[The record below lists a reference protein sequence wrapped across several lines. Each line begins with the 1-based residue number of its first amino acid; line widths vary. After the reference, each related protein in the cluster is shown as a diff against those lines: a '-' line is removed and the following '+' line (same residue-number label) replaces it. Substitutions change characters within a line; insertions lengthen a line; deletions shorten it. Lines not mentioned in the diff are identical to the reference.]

1 MRDVYMYDIQVIGAG
16 PAGCIAARE
25 AAKRNLKVTVFE
37 EHERIGSQ
45 LKCSGLLSKKG
56 LDGLGIDY
64 RKAILNEI
72 RGAKIYSP
80 SLNEMRV
87 VSPNIKAFVI
97 DRGEFDRICADEAE
111 EQGVKILLGKR
122 ARKTDLKSNLIIG
135 ADGALSQVAAWFGF
149 PKINEFAFCYQ
160 ADFQNAHIKESEVVE
175 VFLSN
180 ALFPGFFGWSI
191 PLNESEAR
199 VGLGVFRDVRKKY
212 EFSVKHYFD
221 NFTKKH
227 KIISKILEDSKQKNV
242 LSAVIPLSQRKITAK
257 SKVLLV
263 GDAAGQVK
271 ATTGGGI
278 IFGGNCA
285 RIAGALAPTMI
296 EDGNSSQYEREW
308 RKKFGRDLML
318 HRRVREMYNSMSD
331 TQIDRYFSIAKKAGA
346 EKFLM
351 KHGDMDSPTAMIDS
365 AGSEMPLQAFL
376 IKTFSRI
383 FYSEIV

>member
-1 MRDVYMYDIQVIGAG
+1 MYDIQVIGGG
-16 PAGCIAARE
+16 PTGCIAARE

-56 LDGLGIDY
+56 LDGLEIDY

-97 DRGEFDRICADEAE
+97 DREKFDRICADEAE
-111 EQGVKILLGKR
+111 EQSVKILLGRR
-122 ARKTDLKSNLIIG
+122 ARKTYLKSNLIIG

-160 ADFQNAHIKESEVVE
+160 ADFQNAHIEESEVVE

-180 ALFPGFFGWSI
+180 TLFPGFFGWSI

-212 EFSVKHYFD
+212 EFSVKRYFD

-227 KIISKILEDSKQKNV
+227 PIVSKIIKNSKQKNNF
-242 LSAVIPLSQRKITAK
+242 SAIIPLSTRDKTSK

-278 IFGGNCA
+278 IFGINCA
-285 RIAGALAPTMI
+285 KIAGKLAPQI
-296 EDGNSSQYEREW
+296 IDGMDSVNYELRWRE
-308 RKKFGRDLML
+308 KFGRDLML
-318 HRRVREMYNSMSD
+318 HKRIREMYNSMSD

-346 EKFLM
+346 EKFLV
-351 KHGDMDSPTAMIDS
+351 KHGDMDSPAAIIDAASS
-365 AGSEMPLQAFL
+365 AMPLQEFLMKAFSKIL
-376 IKTFSRI
+376 YNGITRDD
-383 FYSEIV
+383 